1 MDIRTDTLS
10 SGRFRGD
17 WEFLSNPP
25 PPPQNGTGSQT
36 RSLPPTSSYI
46 RSDRSSVSP
55 LPTGLHLGHFN
66 ASKSSLPRNIY
77 NPSVG
82 GYSSTTNPS
91 QPVLIRVHSHV
102 ASTHDRPAARPPRS
116 RSFKDMSRLPPIS
129 EYSFEGIWSTVQRD
143 VEEDVNAIAEI
154 WGQHR
159 LVMADQHESHLPP
172 QGEIT
177 ALPSQLQAVAEAS
190 SSTERLGGTIEDVDV
205 MIANPE
211 GSLIEGSNAGSAAYG
226 LLERLQAVPRTRRM
240 RSDLPPLSP
249 TASASGSRMPAR
261 NNSSPAV
268 LNDIPVTTTVTL
280 SIPAAPASPNAD
292 SRRASRKLL
301 QTDPIDDAEDAG
313 PSRITGPVVSE
324 VYLIA
329 GADGKVVSDPP
340 LVSEAGRHY
349 PLYSYDESDVF
360 EGYGERATGQP
371 RQLSF
376 RERMQRLV
384 LLRDLGAVMGWKSP
398 VPRTGASQSS
408 RDTSRAVRGAEEH
421 LRGILGR
428 QERERPGIRDHPGA
442 AQRPTSSG
450 AEREGEGE

>member
-1 MDIRTDTLS
+1 MDTRTDTLS

-25 PPPQNGTGSQT
+25 PPPQHGTASQT

-55 LPTGLHLGHFN
+55 LPTGLHLSHLN
-66 ASKSSLPRNIY
+66 ASRSSLPRNIY

-102 ASTHDRPAARPPRS
+102 ASTHDRPASRPPRS
-116 RSFKDMSRLPPIS
+116 RSFKDMSKLPPIS
-129 EYSFEGIWSTVQRD
+129 EYSFEGIWNTVRGD

-159 LVMADQHESHLPP
+159 LVLADQHESHLPP

-177 ALPSQLQAVAEAS
+177 GQPSPLQAVAEAS
-190 SSTERLGGTIEDVDV
+190 ASTERLGTAIEDIDV
-205 MIANPE
+205 MIANLE
-211 GSLIEGSNAGSAAYG
+211 GSLVEGSNSGSAAYG
-226 LLERLQAVPRTRRM
+226 LLERLQAIPRTRRM
-240 RSDLPPLSP
+240 RSDVRHQSP
-249 TASASGSRMPAR
+249 AASASGSRMPAR
-261 NNSSPAV
+261 NNSSPAI
-268 LNDIPVTTTVTL
+268 LNDIPVITTVTV
-280 SIPAAPASPNAD
+280 SVPEAPASPNAE
-292 SRRASRKLL
+292 SRRASRNLL
-301 QTDPIDDAEDAG
+301 QKDPVGATETAG
-313 PSRITGPVVSE
+313 SSRFTGPVVSE
-324 VYLIA
+324 VYLLA
-329 GADGKVVSDPP
+329 GADGRVVSDPP

-360 EGYGERATGQP
+360 EGYGERATSQP

-384 LLRDLGAVMGWKSP
+384 LLRDLGAVVGWRSSAS
-398 VPRTGASQSS
+398 RAGAAHGS
-408 RDTSRAVRGAEEH
+408 RDAARNGTAAEEQ

-450 AEREGEGE
+450 AEGEE